1 MDALHQEG
9 APMTL
14 FLLPGFLL
22 LVVGPTAPKPGSETL
37 REDTFDG
44 AAVKSSVGR
53 RGKTCLSEAV
63 GTVSSITVVDS
74 RAERQRAQ
82 NAALRSARAH

>member
-1 MDALHQEG
+1 
-9 APMTL
+9 MTL

-63 GTVSSITVVDS
+63 GTV
-74 RAERQRAQ
+74 
-82 NAALRSARAH
+82 